1 VLEVISSQRFGK
13 HGGDELNVIK
23 IQPNVKKSKDM
34 PKQRVAAYCRVS
46 TDNSGQIE
54 SLETQ
59 IKHYETYIK
68 SNPHGCTPAFI
79 TTRAYLA
86 LKKKNATAVAH
97 GF

>member
-59 IKHYETYIK
+59 TQK
-68 SNPHGCTPAFI
+68 
-79 TTRAYLA
+79 TTSGPLSAGFKMVYL
-86 LKKKNATAVAH
+86 KYHMRHTATM
-97 GF
+97 F